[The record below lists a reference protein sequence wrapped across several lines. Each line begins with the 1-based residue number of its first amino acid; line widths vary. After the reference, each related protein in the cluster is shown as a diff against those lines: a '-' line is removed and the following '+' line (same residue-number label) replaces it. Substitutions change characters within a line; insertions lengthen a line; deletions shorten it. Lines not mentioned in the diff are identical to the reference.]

1 MSDIQAYKTN
11 RIAELNSAFTNNYNI
26 IIANF
31 NNAYRQLIGNRFLAA
46 AKKQQAINSLIIAA
60 NNQVV
65 QLKYNLTAEIAR
77 INKMV
82 ISQPIINTNA
92 SITTSNKK
100 NALLIGINY
109 IGTNNELS
117 GCINDVAAMETK
129 LSATGF
135 NNFTKLT
142 DKTLVKP
149 TKQSILNAFTNLLR
163 SGTKAGD
170 LLCFFYSGHGSYILD
185 KSGDET
191 DGRDEAIVSLDM
203 NVVTDDELKTIVQQ
217 ELKEGVTLLAIFDSC
232 FSGSILDL
240 KYMYNDSLNF
250 DKYTEYDKQLETKGN
265 VICLCS
271 SNDNQTSAE
280 AWVESKVRGALCAC
294 LTDVIT
300 DKNITWR
307 NLLLSSRQV
316 LKDSGYDQIPQLSSG
331 KIMDMDTKVFI

>member
-1 MSDIQAYKTN
+1 MSDIQTYKNN
-11 RIAELNSAFTNNYNI
+11 RIAELNKAFTNNYNI
-26 IIANF
+26 IISNF
-31 NNAYRQLIGNRFLAA
+31 NNAYRQIMNDRFMSF
-46 AKKQQAINSLIIAA
+46 AKKRQSSNFLIISC

-65 QLKYNLTAEIAR
+65 QLRANLLAAIAN

-82 ISQPIINTNA
+82 VNNPDINN
-92 SITTSNKK
+92 SKK
-100 NALLIGINY
+100 ALLIGINY
-109 IGTNNELS
+109 IGTSNELS
-117 GCINDVAAMETK
+117 GCINDVDAMENMLMK
-129 LSATGF
+129 TGF
-135 NNFTKLT
+135 NNFVKLT

-149 TKQSILNAFTNLLR
+149 TKSAILNAFTNLLR
-163 SGTKAGD
+163 SSKVGD

-185 KSGDET
+185 RSGDEV
-191 DGRDEAIVSLDM
+191 DGRDEAIVSIDM
-203 NVVTDDELKTIVQQ
+203 NIVSDDELKAIIQA
-217 ELKEGVTLLAIFDSC
+217 ELKEGVTLLGIFDSC

-250 DKYTEYDKQLETKGN
+250 DKYTEYDRNLDSKGN

-271 SNDNQTSAE
+271 SNDNQTSSE

-307 NLLLSSRQV
+307 NLLLNIRQV

-331 KIMDMDTKVFI
+331 KIMNMDTKVFI

>member
-1 MSDIQAYKTN
+1 MSDIQTYKNN
-11 RIAELNSAFTNNYNI
+11 RIAELNKAFTNNYNI
-26 IIANF
+26 IISNF
-31 NNAYRQLIGNRFLAA
+31 NNAYRQIANNRFMSA
-46 AKKQQAINSLIIAA
+46 AKKQQSINALIISA

-65 QLKYNLTAEIAR
+65 QLRANLQVAIAN

-82 ISQPIINTNA
+82 VNNPVINN
-92 SITTSNKK
+92 SNK
-100 NALLIGINY
+100 ALLIGINY
-109 IGTNNELS
+109 IGTSNELS
-117 GCINDVAAMETK
+117 GCINDVDAMEKMLTK
-129 LSATGF
+129 TGF
-135 NNFTKLT
+135 NNFVKLT

-149 TKQSILNAFTNLLR
+149 TKSAILNAFTNLLR
-163 SGTKAGD
+163 SSKVGD

-185 KSGDET
+185 RSGDEL

-203 NVVTDDELKTIVQQ
+203 NVVTDDELKAIIQA
-217 ELKEGVTLLAIFDSC
+217 ELKEGVTLLGIFDSC

-250 DKYTEYDKQLETKGN
+250 DKYTEYDKNLDSKGN

-271 SNDNQTSAE
+271 SNDNQTSSE

-294 LTDVIT
+294 LTDVVT

-307 NLLLSSRQV
+307 NLLLNIRQV

-331 KIMDMDTKVFI
+331 KIMNMDTKVFI

>member
-1 MSDIQAYKTN
+1 MTDIQSYKNN
-11 RIAELNSAFTNNYNI
+11 RIAELNKAFTNNYNVI
-26 IIANF
+26 IINF
-31 NNAYRQLIGNRFLAA
+31 NNAYRQISNDRFLSR
-46 AKKQQAINSLIIAA
+46 AKKQQSLNSLIISF
-60 NNQVV
+60 NNQVA
-65 QLKYNLTAEIAR
+65 QLRYNLQTAIAN

-82 ISQPIINTNA
+82 ISSPII
-92 SITTSNKK
+92 SNSVKS
-100 NALLIGINY
+100 ALLVGINY
-109 IGTNNELS
+109 IGTSNELS
-117 GCINDVAAMETK
+117 GCINDVSSMETK
-129 LSATGF
+129 LASTGF
-135 NNFTKLT
+135 KNFIKLT

-149 TKQSILNAFTNLLR
+149 TKSAILTAFTNLLR
-163 SGTKAGD
+163 SGSKPGD

-185 KSGDET
+185 TNGDEV

-203 NVVTDDELKTIVQQ
+203 NVVSDDELKAIIQK
-217 ELKEGVTLLAIFDSC
+217 ELKEGVTLIAIFDSC

-250 DKYTEYDKQLETKGN
+250 DKYTEYDKNLDTKGN

-271 SNDNQTSAE
+271 STDNQTSAE

-307 NLLLSSRQV
+307 NLLLGIRQV

>member
-1 MSDIQAYKTN
+1 MSDIDIFKAN
-11 RIAELNSAFTNNYNI
+11 RIAELNKAFTNNYNI
-26 IIANF
+26 IVANF
-31 NNAYRQLIGNRFLAA
+31 NNSYRQIANNRFLPR
-46 AKKQQAINSLIIAA
+46 AKKQQSINSLIIAF

-65 QLKYNLTAEIAR
+65 QLKYNLQTAIANV
-77 INKMV
+77 NKMV
-82 ISQPIINTNA
+82 ISQPLI
-92 SITTSNKK
+92 SNNVKS
-100 NALLIGINY
+100 ALLVGINY
-109 IGTNNELS
+109 IGTSNELS
-117 GCINDVAAMETK
+117 GCINDVSSMETK
-129 LSATGF
+129 LASTGF
-135 NNFTKLT
+135 KNFTKLT

-149 TKQSILNAFTNLLR
+149 TKQAILTAFTNLLR

-185 KSGDET
+185 TNGDEV

-203 NVVTDDELKTIVQQ
+203 NVVSDDELKAIIQK

-232 FSGSILDL
+232 FSGSVLDL

-250 DKYTEYDKQLETKGN
+250 NKYTEYDKNIETKGN

-271 SNDNQTSAE
+271 STDNQTSAE
-280 AWVESKVRGALCAC
+280 AWINRTVRGALCAC

-307 NLLLSSRQV
+307 NLLLGIRQV

-331 KIMDMDTKVFI
+331 KIMNMDTKVFI